1 MNKEVSVT
9 GMEVKAHAE
18 EGLLI
23 NEVAAARSETWD
35 ELATGGWAV
44 ANAIEL
50 RPASTSDLSSWWH
63 ANSKKSSNEAG
74 ASGTTAT
81 VDTVNTV
88 DITGSGTYYKNI
100 SATGSGGSTTAETVQ
115 SASDGAQA
123 ETIVYY
129 DDASFGSSGTYQ
141 NGEGYY
147 VMYKYYL
154 KSSKNNTGT
163 YDIDVDD
170 FLVKVTATKQNS
182 GNSGTTNNMA
192 LDQALRVGVKIGDH
206 YKIFAPLYSANQSY
220 KVANGAAS
228 INATDVTAYGTGTGF
243 VAIDTG
249 DAKIELPNVVTN
261 GMEVDV
267 YVWFEGEDANCISDN
282 LTAVLDTYQIDINFK
297 DAGLTNY

>member
-9 GMEVKAHAE
+9 GMEVKAHSE

-23 NEVAAARSETWD
+23 NEVAAAGDHNWD
-35 ELATGGWAV
+35 ELATGGWA
-44 ANAIEL
+44 ANNAIEL
-50 RPASTSDLSSWWH
+50 RPASTSNLTNWWH
-63 ANSKKSSNEAG
+63 ANSKKSNDEAG
-74 ASGTTAT
+74 ASGSSAT

-88 DITGSGTYYKNI
+88 EFTSGSYYKNI
-100 SATGSGGSTTAETVQ
+100 GSGSGILNTTLQSGSGGS
-115 SASDGAQA
+115 QA
-123 ETIVYY
+123 ETIVYF
-129 DDASFGSSGTYQ
+129 DNASFGEHSGSYD

-170 FLVKVTATKQNS
+170 FLVKVTATKQNEE
-182 GNSGTTNNMA
+182 NSGSDNNMA
-192 LDQALRVGVKIGDH
+192 LDKALRVGVMIDGH
-206 YKIFAPLYSANQSY
+206 FQIFAPLYSDNQSY

-228 INATDVTAYGTGTGF
+228 IGSTDVTAYGTSSSY
-243 VAIDTG
+243 VSIDTG
-249 DAKIELPNVVTN
+249 SAKIALPNVVN
-261 GMEVDV
+261 DGMEVDV

-297 DAGLTNY
+297 DAGLNGY